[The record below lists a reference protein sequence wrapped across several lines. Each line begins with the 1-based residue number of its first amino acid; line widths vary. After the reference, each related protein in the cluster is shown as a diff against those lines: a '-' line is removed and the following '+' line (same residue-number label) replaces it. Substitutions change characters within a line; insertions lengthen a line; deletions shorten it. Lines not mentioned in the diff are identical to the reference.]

1 MDAEKWFREAVER
14 HRDMVFRLAYTYLR
28 DPADADDVTQ
38 DVFVKLLRSGKR
50 FEGDEHLRY
59 WLVRVTINEC
69 KSLFRKPWR
78 RVEDIEAYAETL
90 QAPSEQ
96 HRDLLVRV
104 MRLPEKYRVPM
115 VLHYYIGHSTDEVAR
130 AIKVPAATV
139 RTRLA
144 RGRARLKSMLE
155 GETR

>member
-50 FEGDEHLRY
+50 FEGDDHLRY

-90 QAPSEQ
+90 QAPSER

-104 MRLPEKYRVPM
+104 MRLPEKYRVPIGAAL
-115 VLHYYIGHSTDEVAR
+115 LHRPFYGRGGAGDKGSRGDR
-130 AIKVPAATV
+130 AHAT
-139 RTRLA
+139 
-144 RGRARLKSMLE
+144 RARPRPS
-155 GETR
+155 

>member
-50 FEGDEHLRY
+50 FEGDDHLRY

-78 RVEDIEAYAETL
+78 RVEDIERMRRRCRL
-90 QAPSEQ
+90 QASSI
-96 HRDLLVRV
+96 V
-104 MRLPEKYRVPM
+104 
-115 VLHYYIGHSTDEVAR
+115 ICWFA
-130 AIKVPAATV
+130 
-139 RTRLA
+139 
-144 RGRARLKSMLE
+144 
-155 GETR
+155 

>member
-69 KSLFRKPWR
+69 KSLFRKPPASR
-78 RVEDIEAYAETL
+78 RGYRGVRGDAAGSKRAASRFAGSRDEAAREIPCAHGAAL
-90 QAPSEQ
+90 L
-96 HRDLLVRV
+96 HRPFYGRGGAGDKGSR
-104 MRLPEKYRVPM
+104 
-115 VLHYYIGHSTDEVAR
+115 GDR
-130 AIKVPAATV
+130 AHAT
-139 RTRLA
+139 
-144 RGRARLKSMLE
+144 RARPRPS
-155 GETR
+155 

>member
-50 FEGDEHLRY
+50 FEGDDHLRY

-69 KSLFRKPWR
+69 KSLFRKPYGVASR
-78 RVEDIEAYAETL
+78 
-90 QAPSEQ
+90 
-96 HRDLLVRV
+96 
-104 MRLPEKYRVPM
+104 YRGV
-115 VLHYYIGHSTDEVAR
+115 
-130 AIKVPAATV
+130 
-139 RTRLA
+139 
-144 RGRARLKSMLE
+144 RGRRCELQTSSIVICWFA
-155 GETR
+155 